1 MRNSEIKEKLQNT
14 IAALENELELQCL
27 DPQILHE
34 EVLNKV
40 DITEKQYLEIMG
52 KPYAWWEWGP
62 ENEK

>member
-1 MRNSEIKEKLQNT
+1 MRKSDLKEKLQNT
-14 IAALENELELQCL
+14 IFALENELELQCL

-52 KPYAWWEWGP
+52 KPYE
-62 ENEK
+62 

>member
-1 MRNSEIKEKLQNT
+1 MRKSDLKEKLKNT

-34 EVLNKV
+34 EVLDKV

-52 KPYAWWEWGP
+52 KPYEW
-62 ENEK
+62 